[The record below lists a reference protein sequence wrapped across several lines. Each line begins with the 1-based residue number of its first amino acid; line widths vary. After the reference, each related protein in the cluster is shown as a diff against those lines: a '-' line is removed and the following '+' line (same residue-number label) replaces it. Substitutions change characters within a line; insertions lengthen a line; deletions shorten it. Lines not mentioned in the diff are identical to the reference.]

1 MANDDQQS
9 AAAGDQDQQGTAQDA
24 QNQAQNGSGS
34 VEGTP
39 TPKDLRERG
48 SASHSASGDEQGS
61 VDDLPEWAQREI
73 RNRRAESAQQR
84 TARQQAEQAAQEK
97 ADERTRAILKAA
109 GIETSDDEDPQQ
121 AAEKD
126 RQAREAAE
134 QEARSARVELAVYRA
149 APGKN
154 ADPSALL
161 DSRSFLDRIKDL
173 DPTDGDALAAA
184 IGEAVED
191 NPRLAT
197 VQAAA
202 RSSADFTGGSGDGA
216 ITPEKFRAMG
226 MQERN
231 ALYQSDP
238 DTYRRL
244 AAQR

>member
-1 MANDDQQS
+1 MANDDQQT
-9 AAAGDQDQQGTAQDA
+9 AAATDQEQQGTAPAA
-24 QNQAQNGSGS
+24 QNQAQDGPGGG
-34 VEGTP
+34 EGTP
-39 TPKDLRERG
+39 TPKDVQQRAGE
-48 SASHSASGDEQGS
+48 AHSASPES

-73 RNRRAESAQQR
+73 RNLRGESAQQR

-109 GIETSDDEDPQQ
+109 GIETGDDEDPEK

-134 QEARSARVELAVYRA
+134 SEARAARVELAVFKA

-154 ADPSALL
+154 ADPAALL

-216 ITPEKFRAMG
+216 ITQEKFDAMT
-226 MQERN
+226 MQQRQE
-231 ALYQSDP
+231 LYRSDV

-244 AAQR
+244 AATK